1 MLLATLLTTMIA
13 LPCAQKPI
21 QIDLESALEQIE
33 ENCSE
38 LLELKGVDF
47 KAVCKDM
54 RKLAK
59 KANKDQLE
67 WVLFQKLV
75 ASLRDGHARVKRS
88 EAMQELVWPEDESW
102 FDRSREYGDPG
113 LSLCRIGKK
122 IYVKGVASQAED
134 LGIEPGA
141 EVLKL
146 NEEKP
151 MKWLQE
157 HIERNRELISWST
170 DHQAFF
176 WATHWGLAGPDGH
189 RLKLE
194 YRGADRKVKKRVIT
208 YGTSTMRMAGPAVW
222 PTDLVNEEDLWFGR
236 LPGGWG
242 YVHLRRCSDDL
253 PEQMDVALAELADV
267 PGIVLDFR
275 GNSGGGFDHDALLGR
290 FVPEGTTLDF
300 VKKIES
306 AGPKPYGGPVVVIV
320 DGTVVSAGETASG
333 MFKEEGRGY
342 MIGESPTAGMSA
354 SKKTLELPSG
364 KFALYVSVNSNKS
377 RWQGGRGIEG
387 VGVEPHEIVPFE
399 QDDLVEGIDTL
410 IRVACERLA
419 DMPKGKVPY
428 RPSKN

>member
-1 MLLATLLTTMIA
+1 MLMATLLTAMLA
-13 LPCAQKPI
+13 LPSAQKPI
-21 QIDLESALEQIE
+21 QVDLESALEQIE
-33 ENCSE
+33 ENCAD
-38 LLELKGVDF
+38 LLKLKGIDF
-47 KAVCKDM
+47 KAVSKDM

-59 KANKDQLE
+59 KAYMDEHE
-67 WVLFQKLV
+67 WVMLQKLV
-75 ASLRDGHARVKRS
+75 ASLRDGHARVERS
-88 EAMQELVWPEDESW
+88 EAMQELVWPEDDSW

-122 IYVKGVASQAED
+122 IYVKGVRGQAED

-141 EVLKL
+141 EVTKL

-151 MKWLQE
+151 MKWLEE
-157 HIERNRELISWST
+157 HIEKNRELISWST

-176 WATHWGLAGPDGH
+176 WATHWGLAGPSGD
-189 RLKLE
+189 RLKIE

-208 YGTSTMRMAGPAVW
+208 YNTSTYRMAGPAVW
-222 PTDLVNEEDLWFGR
+222 PKDLTTEEDIAFGR
-236 LPGGWG
+236 LPDGWG
-242 YVHLRRCSDDL
+242 YIHIRRCDKDL
-253 PEQMDVALAELADV
+253 PKYMDVALAELASV

-275 GNSGGGFDHDALLGR
+275 GNSGGSFDHDALLGR
-290 FVPEGTTLDF
+290 FVPKDTTLDF

-306 AGPKPYGGPVVVIV
+306 AGENPYAGPLVVIV

-364 KFALYVSVNSNKS
+364 KFALYVSVYSNKA

-387 VGVEPHEIVPFE
+387 IGVEPHEIVPFE

-428 RPSKN
+428 QPK